1 MNFPLFNSINDNIII
16 YNGEN
21 LPENIRMN
29 ITKSILTLFN
39 KCNSIYDQKVYRS
52 QHCIWFIISKN
63 ISEYYILTS
72 LQNVLAKA
80 TNKHILID
88 AFKSYP
94 YMLQNYPINSAS
106 YYNTFNFLFNLSN
119 TLINTPNNIYDTFD
133 LLE

>member
-1 MNFPLFNSINDNIII
+1 MNFPFFNSINDNIII

-29 ITKSILTLFN
+29 ITKSILALFD
-39 KCNSIYDQKVYRS
+39 KCNSIYDQKIYRS
-52 QHCIWFIISKN
+52 HHCIWFIVSKN

-88 AFKSYP
+88 AFKSSP
-94 YMLQNYPINSAS
+94 YILQNFPINSVS
-106 YYNTFNFLFNLSN
+106 QYNTFNFLFNLSS